1 MNYQIAIIGIF
12 LILALLEAKQG
23 KLFKKCAEVSDDGKV
38 ELIGTLVLFVIT
50 QPFVL
55 FSAGALMLLVVPQY
69 QGALDQEALGDSSI
83 FLHIALLLI
92 FDDMMQ
98 YWWHRLSHS
107 TRFLYNLHRAHHNG
121 KYMSV
126 RIIYRN
132 NVFYYLLMPSLWF
145 SGALIYLGLG
155 WTYAFYLVVKLSV
168 ITGAHAEWKWDRF
181 LYQTPM
187 LNKLA
192 WIVERTISTP
202 STHSAHHGLKADD
215 GITNYKG
222 NYGNLLFFWD
232 VLFGTAKIT
241 RKYPAQYGI
250 EGMFYANWVEQLVW
264 PLYKTPRKP
273 KMVAHS
279 PTNKAAKAASNTIN
293 EAEKKSAIETAS
305 SPNNSTHTDGVLNP
319 ESVVNKTDAAI

>member
-12 LILALLEAKQG
+12 LLFALLEAKQG
-23 KLFKKCAEVSDDGKV
+23 KLFKKSAEVSDDGKV

-50 QPFVL
+50 QPLVL

-69 QGALDQEALGDSSI
+69 QGALSNSSI

-155 WTYAFYLVVKLSV
+155 WTYAFYLVVKLGV

-181 LYQTPM
+181 LYQTPFF
-187 LNKLA
+187 NKLA
-192 WIVERTISTP
+192 WVLERTISTP

-215 GITNYKG
+215 GVTNYKG

-273 KMVAHS
+273 KSANNS
-279 PTNKAAKAASNTIN
+279 AEETTNKPS
-293 EAEKKSAIETAS
+293 S
-305 SPNNSTHTDGVLNP
+305 SPKGKADSEGVLISEP
-319 ESVVNKTDAAI
+319 TVNKPDPAI

>member
-12 LILALLEAKQG
+12 LLFALLEAKQG
-23 KLFKKCAEVSDDGKV
+23 KLLKKSAEVSDDGKV

-50 QPFVL
+50 QPLVL
-55 FSAGALMLLVVPQY
+55 FSAGALMLLIVPQY
-69 QGALDQEALGDSSI
+69 QGALNQGALGNSSI
-83 FLHIALLLI
+83 LLHIALLLI

-181 LYQTPM
+181 LYQTPF

-241 RKYPAQYGI
+241 RRYPAQYGI

-273 KMVAHS
+273 KTVTNTAVKS
-279 PTNKAAKAASNTIN
+279 ETNSSISENAKDILISEPVTNKPDATI
-293 EAEKKSAIETAS
+293 
-305 SPNNSTHTDGVLNP
+305 
-319 ESVVNKTDAAI
+319 